1 MPTRTSTIPKSTL
14 ALARSVIAPYQ
25 CEPVGADHRAAR
37 GWGGG
42 NNKRTTTSCAA
53 RCDTSPHL
61 AARSVI
67 AHHYTYICLDGNES
81 DEKMGCRAKAFF
93 CGVGVYSLANGTAFW

>member
-37 GWGGG
+37 RWGGG
-42 NNKRTTTSCAA
+42 NNKRTTTSRCGSTGTPRPTLRRA
-53 RCDTSPHL
+53 R
-61 AARSVI
+61 
-67 AHHYTYICLDGNES
+67 
-81 DEKMGCRAKAFF
+81 
-93 CGVGVYSLANGTAFW
+93 

>member
-37 GWGGG
+37 RWGGG
-42 NNKRTTTSCAA
+42 NNKRTTT
-53 RCDTSPHL
+53 L

-67 AHHYTYICLDGNES
+67 APYH
-81 DEKMGCRAKAFF
+81 R
-93 CGVGVYSLANGTAFW
+93 LALPNGKSG